1 MTLSSV
7 SAYLSLLQTLVLAS
21 PQSPSFERESIHP
34 IMGKL
39 STTLLKLLDRA
50 ASQAEGNQDV
60 LVSVALNWGDQEL
73 KGQHDLLRTTRLIL
87 VHAPAAFRP
96 AVNTLRA
103 LLLPLIVYQSSSV
116 HSDIRDSAI
125 SLLTILYHTQGK
137 AQVAQGWRAEMGD
150 GLLGV
155 GACLDAIVADGWQ
168 GGESP

>member
-1 MTLSSV
+1 
-7 SAYLSLLQTLVLAS
+7 
-21 PQSPSFERESIHP
+21 
-34 IMGKL
+34 
-39 STTLLKLLDRA
+39 
-50 ASQAEGNQDV
+50 
-60 LVSVALNWGDQEL
+60 
-73 KGQHDLLRTTRLIL
+73 
-87 VHAPAAFRP
+87 VHAPATFRP

-168 GGESP
+168 GGELLRESRSNRAHPIDSRAAQTALPPGLAPFPADTPSRLPVALYALEGYTEMILTLLGFVLIPLRCEDTIQ